1 MASAAPRVLVLR
13 AAGTNCDAETANAFE
28 LAGATARALHINR
41 LFERPQELDDA
52 DILAVPGGFSYGDD
66 VGSGK
71 ILAIEIRTRL
81 GDALQSFIGK
91 GRLVLGICNGFQVLV
106 KSGLLPHGAAGL
118 QRPGL
123 ELDSTLT
130 WNTSRHYECRW
141 VRVGVTAPAD
151 SPFLRGIDQMWL
163 PVAHAEG
170 RFISAEA
177 TLDGLDSPAHG
188 EPGTHGVVR
197 YIDADGKPA
206 DSFPANPNG
215 SQRSIAGM
223 SDATGQVF
231 GLMPHPER
239 HVRFTQRPDWTRW
252 RGTPAAA
259 GDGDGLAIFRNA
271 VAHVR
276 G

>member
-1 MASAAPRVLVLR
+1 MTSAQPRVLVLR

-28 LAGATARALHINR
+28 LAGASSFALHINR
-41 LFERPQELDDA
+41 LCEHPETLRDA

-81 GDALQSFIGK
+81 ADALREFVAAGK
-91 GRLVLGICNGFQVLV
+91 LVLGICNGFQVLV
-106 KSGLLPHGAAGL
+106 KSGLLPHGVDGL
-118 QRPGL
+118 QRPGP

-130 WNTSRHYECRW
+130 WNSSRHYECRW
-141 VRVGVTAPAD
+141 VRVGVNAADD
-151 SPFLRGIDQMWL
+151 SPFLRGIDTMWL

-170 RFISAEA
+170 RFISADG
-177 TLDGLDSPAHG
+177 TLDSLAAGNA
-188 EPGTHGVVR
+188 THGVVR
-197 YIDADGKPA
+197 YVDADGQPA

-215 SQRSIAGM
+215 SQRAIAGITD
-223 SDATGQVF
+223 STGQVF

-239 HVRFTQRPDWTRW
+239 HVRYTQRPDWTRH
-252 RGTPAAA
+252 REKASEA
-259 GDGDGLAIFRNA
+259 GDGLAIFRNA